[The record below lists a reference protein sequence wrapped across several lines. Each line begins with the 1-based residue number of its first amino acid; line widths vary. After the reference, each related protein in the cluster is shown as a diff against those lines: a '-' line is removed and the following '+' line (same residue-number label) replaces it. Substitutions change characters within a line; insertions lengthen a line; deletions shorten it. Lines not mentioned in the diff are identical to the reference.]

1 MDLTLNR
8 QSRHPTK
15 EGVSTVARETFNTDP
30 TETGKP
36 APINSSN
43 ARNTL
48 RSIDEGTNCYGNA
61 NPDSAHSYPPSYIH
75 TETRNRSDTANH
87 KLVSVILRY

>member
-15 EGVSTVARETFNTDP
+15 EGVGTVAHETFNTDP
-30 TETGKP
+30 TETRQPGKP

-43 ARNTL
+43 ARNTP
-48 RSIDEGTNCYGNA
+48 RSIDESTNCCGNA

-75 TETRNRSDTANH
+75 TEARNRSDTANH
-87 KLVSVILRY
+87 N